1 MNSMCIIIL
10 YSEYQNIDP
19 DDINPLATKGK
30 KIVQGSYR
38 FPLVFQPCLERRTE
52 KHELVIFFPWVL
64 LCNEKW
70 QPTHKFL

>member
-38 FPLVFQPCLERRTE
+38 FPLVFQPCLERRT
-52 KHELVIFFPWVL
+52 
-64 LCNEKW
+64 
-70 QPTHKFL
+70 